1 MATGDIDI
9 AARIVSR
16 ALLIN
21 LGTAALYIIKERTLR
36 GVFLPGSTGTGTYS
50 TTPMPLPLG
59 ALPARARGKRAL
71 AQLVATGEAR
81 LFTSF
86 RSRRAWIVLTGGYAK
101 FRELAGRES
110 DRVTLNWSGQMM
122 RNLKITRVSAREG
135 VVEIGFTEGRAK
147 RLASYHNTLGAGRA
161 KVTHKFIGLTAPEV
175 ASIAAQAQEAIQ
187 YQQ

>member
-1 MATGDIDI
+1 MAEAELNI
-9 AARIVSR
+9 AARVISR

-36 GVFLPGSTGTGTYS
+36 GQFLPGSTGSGRYS

-71 AQLVATGEAR
+71 AQLVASGEAR
-81 LFTSF
+81 LFTSM
-86 RSRRAWIVLTGGYAK
+86 RSRRAWIVLQGGYAK

-122 RNLKITRVSAREG
+122 RNLKITRVSAREFT
-135 VVEIGFTEGRAK
+135 VELGFTEGRAR
-147 RLASYHNTLGAGRA
+147 RLASYHNELGAGKSRT
-161 KVTHKFIGLTAPEV
+161 THKFLGLTAQEV
-175 ASIAAQAQEAIQ
+175 SRLASDAQAAIQ